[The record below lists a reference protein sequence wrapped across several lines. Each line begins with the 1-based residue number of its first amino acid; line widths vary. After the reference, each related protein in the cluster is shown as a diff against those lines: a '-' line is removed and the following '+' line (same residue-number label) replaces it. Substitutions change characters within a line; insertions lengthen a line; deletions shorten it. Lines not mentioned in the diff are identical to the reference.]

1 MNRQTIEL
9 AADNYAAKAT
19 PSYFNGDFDR
29 HAIAEAF
36 ECGADWRINSVWHDA
51 NKEEPTYWKL
61 IIRKDIMGDYDL
73 GYELM
78 KDTVSWAYISDL
90 MPDRKEDKQ

>member
-1 MNRQTIEL
+1 MNRQAIEQ

-36 ECGADWRINSVWHDA
+36 EAGVEWLVGEIHKYYK
-51 NKEEPTYWKL
+51 KE
-61 IIRKDIMGDYDL
+61 G
-73 GYELM
+73 
-78 KDTVSWAYISDL
+78 
-90 MPDRKEDKQ
+90 KENEND